1 MNDGPIPRPDG
12 TYPLVPFA
20 WNARIR
26 PSPFFERMLAA
37 GPTAVTSYN
46 HMVLPVSYGTAEE
59 DYRHLTEGVTVWD
72 VGAER
77 QVEITGPDAAAF
89 VQYLVTRDV
98 SRVEPGMA
106 RYALLCQDDGGILN
120 DPVLLRLAAD
130 HFWLSLA
137 DADMLFWARGV
148 AHGGPW
154 DVSIVEPDVSPLQ
167 IQGPKAP
174 DLARAVFGDWV
185 DGLGFFRF
193 SETELDGVPLVV
205 ARTGWSGERGFEVFL
220 RDGSAGHWLWDR
232 IFEVGEPLGVVPAAP
247 NGIRRI
253 EVGLLSHRADMD
265 DSMNPFE
272 LGLGRLVEFDSPDD
286 FIGKVALG
294 EIARAGPTRHRLGVL
309 IGGDPI
315 SQGPIRWW
323 PVTGADDIAG
333 FVTSAVWS
341 PTVGSN
347 IGFALLPVSV
357 GEGESMMVETP
368 NGPRPATTTGLPFVG
383 PRYR

>member
-1 MNDGPIPRPDG
+1 MSVFRPDG
-12 TYPLVPFA
+12 TLPSVPFT

-26 PSPFFERMLAA
+26 PSPYFERMLGA

-46 HMVLPVSYGTAEE
+46 HMVLPVSYGTPEE

-77 QVEITGPDAAAF
+77 QVEITGPDAAMF
-89 VQYLVTRDV
+89 VQYLTTRDV
-98 SRVEPGMA
+98 ERIEPGMA
-106 RYALLCQDDGGILN
+106 RYTLLCQDDGGLLN
-120 DPVLLRLAAD
+120 DPVLLRLGPN

-148 AHGGPW
+148 AHGNSW
-154 DVSIVEPDVSPLQ
+154 DVVIHEPDVSPLQ

-174 DLARAVFGDWV
+174 ALARAVFGDWV
-185 DGLGFFRF
+185 DDLGFFRF
-193 SETELDGVPLVV
+193 AETDLDGVPLVV

-220 RDGSAGHWLWDR
+220 RDGSKGHWLWDR
-232 IFEVGEPLGVVPAAP
+232 LFEVGEPLGVVAAAP

-265 DSMNPFE
+265 DTMNAFE
-272 LGLGRLVEFDSPDD
+272 LGLERLVEFDTDDD
-286 FIGKVALG
+286 FIGRQALESIRDRG
-294 EIARAGPTRHRLGVL
+294 PSRRRIGVEID
-309 IGGDPI
+309 GDPI
-315 SQGPIRWW
+315 VQGPIRWW
-323 PVTGADDIAG
+323 PVRDGGVEVG
-333 FVTSAVWS
+333 FVTSAVHS

-347 IGFALLPVSV
+347 IGFAMLPAGIPEGVSF
-357 GEGESMMVETP
+357 GVELPT
-368 NGPRPATTTGLPFVG
+368 GSRTAVTRPLPFVE